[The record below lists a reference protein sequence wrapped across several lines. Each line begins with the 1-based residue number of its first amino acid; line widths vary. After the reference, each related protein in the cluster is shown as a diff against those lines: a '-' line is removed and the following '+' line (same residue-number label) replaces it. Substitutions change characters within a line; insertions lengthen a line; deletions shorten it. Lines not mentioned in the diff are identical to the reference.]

1 MNNIIIAPKAPNWNN
16 IDNHPL
22 PLSNRPLWSTPLYQ
36 AVANPLPI
44 RGDSFNLSNPSPK
57 WAEREPY
64 FSPFPP
70 SNLFCIW
77 VECSR
82 YTGIDIVARNP
93 ITNKYNI
100 IFFTFLALYTMY
112 NTMVITDAKRAVRE
126 AATTVTL
133 IDSNKIDNTIHLK
146 HLFCNWNRHHNK
158 ITLANPAIGANHIGW

>member
-93 ITNKYNI
+93 ISEILIGLCTAFCAGASGQEKSRGSENRTEFFYDI

-126 AATTVTL
+126 AATTVT
-133 IDSNKIDNTIHLK
+133 
-146 HLFCNWNRHHNK
+146 
-158 ITLANPAIGANHIGW
+158 